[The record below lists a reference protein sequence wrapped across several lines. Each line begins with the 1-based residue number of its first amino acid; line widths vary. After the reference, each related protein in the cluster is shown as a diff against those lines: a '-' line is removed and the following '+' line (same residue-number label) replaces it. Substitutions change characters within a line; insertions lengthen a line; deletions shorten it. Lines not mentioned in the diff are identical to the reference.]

1 MKKQIVAGNILL
13 AITIIALCGTLF
25 QGCASTPSNQVE
37 NTPNP
42 LQEHKKYIGFDAV
55 YSCQDDGVNYTYY
68 RCRLTD
74 VIYVWREHWDDALYS
89 DETYGGMTIMMDPE
103 TNGPL
108 TYDNW
113 LKRLEQ
119 KKIEDN
125 TGTIDI
131 QLVYECSACGK
142 EFKVES
148 RPNYCPGCGEMAK
161 EE

>member
-1 MKKQIVAGNILL
+1 MKKHVVAGNILL
-13 AITIIALCGTLF
+13 AITIIAICGVLI
-25 QGCASTPSNQVE
+25 QGCTTVNDAAE
-37 NTPNP
+37 NMTSP
-42 LQEHKKYIGFDAV
+42 LQEYKDDIGFDVV
-55 YSCQDDGVNYTYY
+55 YSYQDDRMSYTYY

-74 VIYVWREHWDDALYS
+74 VIYVWRQHTDYKTFTSELYS
-89 DETYGGMTIMMDPE
+89 AGLSVMMDPD

-113 LKRLEQ
+113 LKRLEA
-119 KKIEDN
+119 KKVEDN

-148 RPNYCPGCGEMAK
+148 RPNYCPGCGEK
-161 EE
+161 TEE